1 MHTDVGTHT
10 HACGVC
16 ARSHHTWLILWLS
29 CDVLLSLSNS
39 ILNLPISSLSFV
51 LASSAAWCW
60 ATIHPAVLHWGT
72 SRLAP
77 ALHDDKHTDLF
88 LCTSAGTL
96 IGDIFRSTIAM
107 SKGMRTKTNIYHLH
121 VDSKKKWY
129 KWTYTQNRATGIEN
143 KLMAVKGKWGEKNKL
158 GVWD

>member
-1 MHTDVGTHT
+1 MHTDVGTQTHT
-10 HACGVC
+10 HTCRAC
-16 ARSHHTWLILWLS
+16 AHSHHTWLILWLS
-29 CDVLLSLSNS
+29 YDVLLSLSNS

-77 ALHDDKHTDLF
+77 ALHDDKHTHLF

-121 VDSKKKWY
+121 VDSKKMIQMNLYTKQSHRHR
-129 KWTYTQNRATGIEN
+129 KQTYGCQRDMG
-143 KLMAVKGKWGEKNKL
+143 GEK
-158 GVWD
+158 